1 MSPAAGGTSVDQNID
16 QTARLT
22 RDEMKALMAKAD
34 APGLLLFGLQCT
46 AFVLLSALTMR
57 LAAAGSPLRWPAV
70 VATGLNLLMF
80 FATMHEAGHATAFA
94 SPLLNRIALWIS
106 APLMLQ
112 APTYFREF
120 HFEHHRSTS
129 DPLRDP
135 EISGAPS
142 ILGPWP
148 GNPLL
153 YFAQASG
160 QHLMVG
166 KALFTLSCVLLP
178 FDAALARLHPFVRAA
193 HRREV
198 VRQSVVVTL
207 LLVATVWAGLAFVPG
222 FGFWLLAWPV
232 AHLGL
237 GLFVMPEHTGLPT
250 DGTQLHRTR
259 STRSNALVRR
269 AMWNMSWHAEH
280 HAFPAVPWHALPELG
295 RRIAPDLEHRASG
308 YLAFHA
314 EALKRSLGRG

>member
-1 MSPAAGGTSVDQNID
+1 MDENID
-16 QTARLT
+16 QTARLS
-22 RDEMKALMAKAD
+22 REEMRALMARSDGPARVQF
-34 APGLLLFGLQCT
+34 ALQCA
-46 AFVLLSALTMR
+46 AFALLSLLTMH
-57 LAAAGSPLRWPAV
+57 LAASGSMLRWPAV
-70 VATGLNLLMF
+70 VASGAVLLTF
-80 FATMHEAGHATAFA
+80 FASMHEAGHGTAFA
-94 SPLLNRIALWIS
+94 SPRLNRLALWIS

-142 ILGPWP
+142 ILGPWHT
-148 GNPLL
+148 NPLL
-153 YFAQASG
+153 YFAQAAG

-166 KALFTLSCVLLP
+166 KALFTLSCALLP
-178 FDAALARLHPFVRAA
+178 FDAALERLHPFVRAA
-193 HRREV
+193 HRRAV
-198 VRQSVVVTL
+198 VRESILVSV
-207 LLVATVWAGLAFVPG
+207 LLVAAAWAGWQFVPG
-222 FGFWLLAWPV
+222 FRFWLLAWPI

-250 DGTQLHRTR
+250 GGSQLHRTR
-259 STRSNALVRR
+259 STTSNPALMR

-295 RRIAPDLEHRASG
+295 RRIAPEIEHRASG

-314 EALKRSLGRG
+314 EALRRSLGGN

>member
-1 MSPAAGGTSVDQNID
+1 
-16 QTARLT
+16 
-22 RDEMKALMAKAD
+22 MAKAD
-34 APGLLLFGLQCT
+34 GPGLLLFALQCL

-57 LAAAGSPLRWPAV
+57 LAAAGDPLRWPAV
-70 VATGLNLLMF
+70 VLTGLVLLTF
-80 FATMHEAGHATAFA
+80 FASMHEAGHGTAFA
-94 SPLLNRIALWIS
+94 TPWLNRAALWIS

-120 HFEHHRSTS
+120 HFEHHRRTS
-129 DPLRDP
+129 DPYGDP
-135 EISGAPS
+135 EISGAPGL
-142 ILGPWP
+142 LGPWP
-148 GNPLL
+148 TNPLF

-166 KALFTLSCVLLP
+166 KALFTLSCALLP
-178 FDAALARLHPFVRAA
+178 FDAAIRRLHPFLRPAW
-193 HRREV
+193 RREV
-198 VRQSVVVTL
+198 VQQSIVVS
-207 LLVATVWAGLAFVPG
+207 VASAAAVYAGLRFVPG
-222 FGFWLLAWPV
+222 FAFWLLAWPV

-237 GLFVMPEHTGLPT
+237 GLFVMPEHTGLPS

-259 STRSNALVRR
+259 STASNALVRR

-295 RRIAPDLEHRASG
+295 LRIAPDVEHRASG

-314 EALKRSLGRG
+314 EALRRSLGRN